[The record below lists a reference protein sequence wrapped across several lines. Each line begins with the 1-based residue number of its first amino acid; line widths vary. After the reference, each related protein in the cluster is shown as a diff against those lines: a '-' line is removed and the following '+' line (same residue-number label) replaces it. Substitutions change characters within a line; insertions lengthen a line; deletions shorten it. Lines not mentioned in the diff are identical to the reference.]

1 MKKLLPL
8 LFFLAFSGM
17 LIAQTY
23 PLVTVEDIQYLPDS
37 VLINEGDQPSPLN
50 GDTVRVQGVVMVRPI
65 VDAATD
71 RRRII
76 AAGGRWMIYIQDPN
90 GGQT

>member
-1 MKKLLPL
+1 MKKLLTL

-17 LIAQTY
+17 LFAQTY

-50 GDTVRVQGVVMVRPI
+50 GDTWGYRVLLWLDLLWMQQQIEEEYLQPE
-65 VDAATD
+65 VD
-71 RRRII
+71 
-76 AAGGRWMIYIQDPN
+76 G
-90 GGQT
+90 